1 MVAAFPAA
9 MSVMPEQLDLFSSD
23 GPRPVQPLPEPAK
36 PADVNPSDLDDAA
49 LLIAIRNARQLDCLM
64 LAQEAG
70 RRRLVAAVAELERLC
85 LRFIGF
91 GRDRMIR
98 EQMAA
103 VDGLAMIGG
112 REAAQ
117 AIRRIAVDE
126 VIAGP
131 GLACVT
137 EAAARLGARLPAD
150 IVATWLH
157 HPDPVVRANACRC
170 ARGGAQVTE
179 MLVELLNGTVAR
191 EAACALGRLG
201 RTEARVPLM
210 RMLQQAPSAEII
222 QAIEAV
228 ADEDCLVLLGRI
240 GRARPDLTDAVI
252 MVLEHFDSE
261 RAARIRETLRRG
273 KEALS

>member
-1 MVAAFPAA
+1 

-23 GPRPVQPLPEPAK
+23 GPRPAQPLSEPAK

-49 LLIAIRNARQLDCLM
+49 LLIGIRNARQSDCLM

-70 RRRLVAAVAELERLC
+70 RRRLVAAVAELEQLC
-85 LRFIGF
+85 LRFSGF
-91 GRDRMIR
+91 GRDRTIR

-103 VDGLAMIGG
+103 VEGLAMIGG

-137 EAAARLGARLPAD
+137 EAAARLGAHLPAD

-170 ARGGAQVTE
+170 ARGGARVTDV
-179 MLVELLNGTVAR
+179 LVELLNDLNGTVAR

-201 RTEARVPLM
+201 RTGARVPLM

-240 GRARPDLTDAVI
+240 GRARPALTDAVI
-252 MVLEHFDSE
+252 MALENFDSA
-261 RAARIRETLRRG
+261 RAARIRETLRCR
-273 KEALS
+273 EETLS